1 MDLKWRFSILISFF
15 FYVFFHFYFNTW
27 FNKNKNKR
35 IGKIAWF
42 GFCEW
47 VDFWFYPRVISIG
60 FGLDYKLQ
68 DMLWFLYWVSFK
80 TAKRIPMILFH
91 LCRLLIIVMSL
102 DHKFVKVIIGSF
114 YYEYLWYPKFVKLIN
129 EVLMRSHMVNIWFV
143 HLNNKSQIISFK
155 HKYALLL
162 CIIWTW

>member
-1 MDLKWRFSILISFF
+1 
-15 FYVFFHFYFNTW
+15 
-27 FNKNKNKR
+27 
-35 IGKIAWF
+35 
-42 GFCEW
+42 
-47 VDFWFYPRVISIG
+47 
-60 FGLDYKLQ
+60 
-68 DMLWFLYWVSFK
+68 MLWFLYWVSFK

-162 CIIWTW
+162 CIIWIWKDTFKCPAMNKNLINHENLYNMISGTYKTTSYRKCLERIWDIIN